1 MYIRSVAARKS
12 ERRPS
17 DGSRSSNAGPHF
29 LRELSEQGVLETV
42 FREGPITRP
51 EIAARMNL
59 SKPTVSAAVR
69 RLEQADLVHQAGP
82 REGRRG
88 RKPMS
93 YVVSNKA
100 GFVVAL
106 DIGGT
111 NVRVAA
117 ADIYGEIVCEDK
129 QATAKDSARAPGAQ
143 MIELVDGAIR
153 KARADHGEP
162 LALGIST
169 PGVVDQSTGRVTSLA
184 YNVSPD
190 GGFDPASAL
199 ERRFGFPV
207 LVENNVNLAAVGE
220 AWNGLAR
227 GVSTFAFLSIGAG
240 VGMGISIDNELVRG
254 AHGAAGEVCYLLT
267 GSDPLDRRH
276 RLHGALEDA
285 VGEAGILAT
294 VREHDWNGNAPSSAR
309 ELFELAEGG
318 NEAADTIVE
327 GIARTIGVA
336 ITTVCTIIDPELVVL
351 GGGIGSN
358 PSLLRPVRSTVAALA
373 PIPTRI
379 ETSLLGHEASL
390 HGATAIALR
399 QAREQFFSQRVR
411 GAAAARA

>member
-1 MYIRSVAARKS
+1 MYIRAVAARVVQS
-12 ERRPS
+12 
-17 DGSRSSNAGPHF
+17 GSGAPTVRSSLRPDL
-29 LRELSEQGVLETV
+29 LRELSEQEVLETI

-69 RLEQADLVHQAGP
+69 RLEQADLVHPAGP

-100 GFVVAL
+100 GFVVGL

-117 ADIYGEIVCEDK
+117 ADIYGDIVCEDK
-129 QATAKDSARAPGAQ
+129 QATAKEGSRAANAQ
-143 MIELVDGAIR
+143 MIELVDGAIHT
-153 KARADHGEP
+153 ARAAHGEP

-169 PGVVDQSTGRVTSLA
+169 PGVVDHSTGQVISLA

-190 GGFDPASAL
+190 GGFDPASAIG
-199 ERRFGFPV
+199 RRFGFPV

-227 GVSTFAFLSIGAG
+227 GVSTFAFMSIGAG

-254 AHGAAGEVCYLLT
+254 AHGAAGEVCYLPS
-267 GSDPLDRRH
+267 GSDPFDRRH

-285 VGEAGILAT
+285 VGEAGILASLG
-294 VREHDWNGNAPSSAR
+294 EQDWDGRAPTSAR
-309 ELFELAEGG
+309 EVFELADAGSEPA
-318 NEAADTIVE
+318 NAIVE
-327 GIARTIGVA
+327 RVARHIGVA
-336 ITTVCTIIDPELVVL
+336 IATVCAIVDPELVVL

-358 PSLLRPVRSTVAALA
+358 AALLRPVRSTVAALA
-373 PIPTRI
+373 PIPARI
-379 ETSLLGHEASL
+379 ETSLLGDEASL
-390 HGATAIALR
+390 HGAIAIALR
-399 QAREQFFSQRVR
+399 QAREQFFSQR
-411 GAAAARA
+411 GARAAARA